1 MPSGAAMAE
10 LTPRESVVAAAA
22 EVFMREGF
30 QQASVRRIAAE
41 AGMTTGAIYSS
52 FEGKA
57 DLFLAVLE
65 EKLDPRLAEMY
76 EAARGAP
83 SGEVGARVGERFS
96 AYLKQRRRW
105 LILLI
110 EFWAQAAR
118 DRKTRRMFERRHGNL
133 RAAIA
138 ETLGERAARL
148 GTPLPL
154 SADELATVLIA
165 LTNGFAVE
173 RLADSSAVPEDL
185 YGRAVDLLLV

>member
-1 MPSGAAMAE
+1 MQCATAE
-10 LTPRESVVAAAA
+10 STPREEVVSAAAK
-22 EVFMREGF
+22 VFLRDGF
-30 QQASVRRIAAE
+30 QGSSVRRIAAD

-65 EKLDPRLAEMY
+65 EKLDPELAELY
-76 EAARGAP
+76 DAARRAP
-83 SGEVGARVGERFS
+83 RGEAGTAVGELFS
-96 AYLKQRRRW
+96 AYLKKRRRW

-118 DRKTRRMFERRHGNL
+118 DRRTQRVFDRRHGGL

-148 GTPLPL
+148 GIPLALP
-154 SADELATVLIA
+154 ADELATVLIA
-165 LTNGFAVE
+165 LTNGFVVE
-173 RLADSSAVPEDL
+173 RLADPKAVPGDL
-185 YGRAVDLLLV
+185 YGRAVDLLLS

>member
-1 MPSGAAMAE
+1 MPGGTAQ
-10 LTPRESVVAAAA
+10 LTARDAVVDAAA
-22 EVFMREGF
+22 EVFLREGF
-30 QQASVRRIAAE
+30 QRASVRRIAAE

-65 EKLDPRLAEMY
+65 EKLDPRLEDLY
-76 EAARGAP
+76 EAARQAP
-83 SGEVGARVGERFS
+83 RGEVGRRVGKEFTS
-96 AYLKQRRRW
+96 YLEQRRRW

-118 DRKTRRMFERRHGNL
+118 DRRTRRMFERRHGRL
-133 RAAIA
+133 RAAIT

-148 GTPLPL
+148 GIPLALP
-154 SADELATVLIA
+154 ADELAPVLIA

-173 RLADSSAVPEDL
+173 RLADPNAVPTDL
-185 YGRAVDLLLV
+185 YGRAVDLLLS

>member
-1 MPSGAAMAE
+1 VTPVTVE
-10 LTPRESVVAAAA
+10 LSPRDAVVAAA
-22 EVFMREGF
+22 EKVFVRDGF
-30 QQASVRRIAAE
+30 QGSSVRRIAAE

-65 EKLDPRLAEMY
+65 EKLDPRLEEMY
-76 EAARGAP
+76 DAARRAP
-83 SGEVGARVGERFS
+83 RGEAGTAIGERFS
-96 AYLKQRRRW
+96 SYLKERRRW

-118 DRKTRRMFERRHGNL
+118 DRRTRRMFERRHVGL
-133 RAAIA
+133 RAAIS

-148 GTPLPL
+148 GIRLALP
-154 SADELATVLIA
+154 ADELATVLIA

-173 RLADSSAVPEDL
+173 RLANPRAVPEDL
-185 YGRAVDLLLV
+185 YARAVDLLLG

>member
-1 MPSGAAMAE
+1 MERATAE
-10 LTPRESVVAAAA
+10 PTPREEVVSAAAK
-22 EVFMREGF
+22 VFLRDGF
-30 QQASVRRIAAE
+30 QGSSVRRIAAE

-65 EKLDPRLAEMY
+65 EKLDPELAELY
-76 EAARGAP
+76 DAARRAPRGKAGA
-83 SGEVGARVGERFS
+83 AVGERFS
-96 AYLKQRRRW
+96 AYLKKRRRW

-118 DRKTRRMFERRHGNL
+118 DRRTQRVFDRRHGGL

-148 GTPLPL
+148 GIPLALP
-154 SADELATVLIA
+154 ADELATVLIA

-173 RLADSSAVPEDL
+173 RLADPKAVPGDL
-185 YGRAVDLLLV
+185 YGRAVDLLLS